1 MSRLDSLRATFNAKR
16 INAVLVS
23 KPVNVRYF
31 SGFTGDSTIL
41 IITRRRQI
49 LVTDGRYD
57 DQARLECP
65 QFEIVKHERGLLKAV
80 AEQLK
85 SLGIRRVGFEGN
97 EITFAAHAL
106 LQKLLPDWKFIA
118 VVLDGLRQVKDAGEI
133 DRIRRACSI
142 ADRAFAEVL
151 NYIRAGVREIEV
163 AARLEYLMR
172 QYGSERAAFETIVA
186 SGLNGCY
193 PHARASEKIIN
204 DGEFVTMDFGA
215 VFEGYHSDMTR
226 TVMIG
231 RANDEQRRIYNA
243 VLDAQLI
250 GLKAIRAGVSG
261 KFVDKK
267 ARDHLKSAG
276 LEKYFTHGLGHG
288 VGLEIHEEPRLSRLS
303 TCKELKAGMLVTD
316 EPGVY
321 ILKFGGVRIEDTVLV
336 TTEGAEPL
344 THSPKELL
352 ELRAEPIDQRR

>member
-1 MSRLDSLRATFNAKR
+1 MSRLDSLRSTFNAKR

-57 DQARLECP
+57 QQAKIECP
-65 QFEIVKHERGLLKAV
+65 QFEIVKQERGLLKAV
-80 AEQLK
+80 VEQLK

-97 EITFAAHAL
+97 VITFAEHAA
-106 LQKLLPDWKFIA
+106 LQKLLPEWNFVPLA
-118 VVLDGLRQVKDAGEI
+118 LDGLRQVKDAGEI
-133 DRIRRACSI
+133 DRIKRACSI

-163 AARLEYLMR
+163 AAQLECLMR

-186 SGLNGCY
+186 SGFNGCY
-193 PHARASEKIIN
+193 PHARASSKVIAE
-204 DGEFVTMDFGA
+204 DEFVTMDFGA
-215 VFEGYHSDMTR
+215 AFEGYHSDMTR
-226 TVMIG
+226 TVMVG
-231 RANDEQRRIYNA
+231 RANDDQRRIYEA
-243 VLDAQLI
+243 VLDAQLC
-250 GLKAIRAGVSG
+250 GLTAIRAGVSG

-267 ARDHLKSAG
+267 ARDLLKSAG

-303 TCKELKAGMLVTD
+303 RCKELKAGMIVTD
-316 EPGVY
+316 EPGIY
-321 ILKFGGVRIEDTVLV
+321 MLNFGGIRIEDTVLV
-336 TTEGAEPL
+336 MADGAEPL
-344 THSPKELL
+344 THSPKELI
-352 ELRAEPIDQRR
+352 ELR